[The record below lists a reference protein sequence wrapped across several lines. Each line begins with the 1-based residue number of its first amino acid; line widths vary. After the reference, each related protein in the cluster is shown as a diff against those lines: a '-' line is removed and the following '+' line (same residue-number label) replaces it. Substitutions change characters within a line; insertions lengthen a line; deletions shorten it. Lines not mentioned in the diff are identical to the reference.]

1 MLMRFFLLAIF
12 LALLATTA
20 AADSSVPDPEP
31 AAVPGSSAGRNS
43 LLGYWG
49 RLSTTDMASSM
60 LYNLNYT
67 PTQGKPPFDN
77 DTLGVVFQHDLG
89 QVASNLRG
97 LLDMG
102 IAERYGHYLVCC
114 LQVPDQVPHPDTT
127 VRFDSRIFST
137 EVWIGGT
144 LRRERYRLGSYTHVE
159 FAVTLGFSGE
169 TRTIGRERQR
179 EMDKGGNAHFL
190 TYVAPELGFSFDS
203 LPRWEFVLRDP
214 HRSGFFGTF
223 GNMREGYNA
232 DTIGARYFF

>member
-1 MLMRFFLLAIF
+1 MRLLVAFFLLVS
-12 LALLATTA
+12 LSGTA
-20 AADSSVPDPEP
+20 RAEPSVPAPEP
-31 AAVPGSSAGRNS
+31 AAIAGSSAGRDS

-67 PTQGKPPFDN
+67 PKQGKPPFDN
-77 DTLGVVFQHDLG
+77 DTVGVVFQHDLG
-89 QVASNLRG
+89 EVASNLRG

-102 IAERYGHYLVCC
+102 VAERYGHYLVCC
-114 LQVPDQVPHPDTT
+114 LQVPDRVPHPDTT
-127 VRFDSRIFST
+127 VRLDSRLYST
-137 EVWIGGT
+137 EIWVGGT
-144 LRRERYRLGSYTHVE
+144 LRRERYRFGSYTHVE

-169 TRTIGRERQR
+169 TKTIGRERQR
-179 EMDKGGNAHFL
+179 EIDKGGNAHFL

-232 DTIGARYFF
+232 NTIGCRYFF